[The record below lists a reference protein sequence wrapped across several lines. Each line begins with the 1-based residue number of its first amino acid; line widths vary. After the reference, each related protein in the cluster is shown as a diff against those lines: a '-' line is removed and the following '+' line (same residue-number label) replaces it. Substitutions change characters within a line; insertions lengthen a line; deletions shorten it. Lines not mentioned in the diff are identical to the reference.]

1 MVFTI
6 IAVEVQLKLIEVKA
20 VPVFSVSFCLFNLTY
35 QSRIHCINLLFRG
48 NIKKHTREYPRVF
61 NQRAWV
67 LPEISAYWH
76 YLDVMSIVLFKM
88 RVNDE
93 CQLVVESYGICRV

>member
-1 MVFTI
+1 MPAAPVSDEKFTIAVKNAFIVRNMVFTI

-20 VPVFSVSFCLFNLTY
+20 VPIFSVSFCLFYLTY

-48 NIKKHTREYPRVF
+48 NIKKHTRGYPRVF

-67 LPEISAYWH
+67 LPEISA
-76 YLDVMSIVLFKM
+76 
-88 RVNDE
+88 
-93 CQLVVESYGICRV
+93 